1 LPFPNG
7 SGVGTKRHDP
17 DQSTFLTELGL
28 PEDAKPK
35 QRSVLN
41 GPLTREQ
48 RYRIGRQY
56 AKDIKLVTF
65 FTAKLGKKFG
75 HCIAKEDI
83 ASCVD
88 MGFIK
93 AAVQFDE
100 SRGFKFSTLF
110 YTFAHGECTHYMRQN
125 WTVGAPQHLR
135 TLGAK
140 ARQLLEQ
147 GMKPADV
154 CAKVG
159 CTLETMRNAL
169 EATAGV
175 VHETNDWQLHACPRP
190 TPWDVLEAE
199 EQRQPTAVDTDPFSG

>member
-1 LPFPNG
+1 
-7 SGVGTKRHDP
+7 VGARRYNP
-17 DQSTFLTELGL
+17 DQCTILTGLGL
-28 PEDAKPK
+28 PEDLAPKQAVLHQPLTPK
-35 QRSVLN
+35 QRY
-41 GPLTREQ
+41 Q
-48 RYRIGRQY
+48 IGRQY

-65 FTAKLGKKFG
+65 FCAKLGKKFG

-100 SRGFKFSTLF
+100 ARGFKFSTLF
-110 YTFAHGECTHYMRQN
+110 FTFAHGECTHFMRNN

-147 GMKPADV
+147 GIKPADV
-154 CAKVG
+154 CVKLG
-159 CTLETMRNAL
+159 CTVETMRNAL
-169 EATAGV
+169 EATACV
-175 VHETNDWQLHACPRP
+175 VHETNDWQMHACPRP

-199 EQRQPTAVDTDPFSG
+199 EGRQPTDVDKDSFSG

>member
-1 LPFPNG
+1 
-7 SGVGTKRHDP
+7 
-17 DQSTFLTELGL
+17 
-28 PEDAKPK
+28 
-35 QRSVLN
+35 VLN
-41 GPLTREQ
+41 EPLTPKQ

-65 FTAKLGKKFG
+65 FCAKLGKKFG

-110 YTFAHGECTHYMRQN
+110 YTFAHGECTHYMRNN
-125 WTVGAPQHLR
+125 WTVAAPQHLR

-140 ARQLLEQ
+140 ARQLIEQ

-154 CAKVG
+154 CAALDCKM
-159 CTLETMRNAL
+159 ETMREAL
-169 EATAGV
+169 EATSGV
-175 VHETNDWQLHACPRP
+175 VHETNNWETHACPRP
-190 TPWDVLEAE
+190 TPWEVLELSEA
-199 EQRQPTAVDTDPFSG
+199 T